1 MEQYSQDI
9 DNLRNDSSDNIK
21 FFLDKLELNKVL
33 INLRQINNKI

>member
-9 DNLRNDSSDNIK
+9 DNPPQVISDNIK